1 MAIAR
6 AMLTEALSP
15 GRIIQGKRRNEI
27 DILVFQNGDYAK
39 ANYKTENPK
48 KQKIKTANTIEIQ
61 SNRLNKQDN
70 KQGWQNLICAP
81 GYLTG

>member
-39 ANYKTENPK
+39 ANYKTENPN

-61 SNRLNKQDN
+61 YNRLNKQDN